1 MRARTKFANLE
12 GTRDNKIG
20 KEATKNCKKSSQAAS
35 SSTTTTTKKKRFPAL
50 FSCLLSRFNRYA
62 RVCALMT
69 DDKLLP
75 LPFQLC
81 LIIT

>member
-50 FSCLLSRFNRYA
+50 FSRLLSRFNRYA